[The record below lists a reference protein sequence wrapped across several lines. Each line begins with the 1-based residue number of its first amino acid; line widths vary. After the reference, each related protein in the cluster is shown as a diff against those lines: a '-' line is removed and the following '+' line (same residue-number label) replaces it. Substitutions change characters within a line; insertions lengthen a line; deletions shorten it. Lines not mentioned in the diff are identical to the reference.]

1 MKFIIDFGKGILIGA
16 GCILPGIS
24 SGVLCVVFGLYEKL
38 LDGILNF
45 FSDIKKNFKFLLPI
59 VLGAILGIILF
70 SKILQFLL
78 YKYPLQTKSIF
89 IGLILG
95 GVVLLVKDINRK
107 EKFCIKNFIYLIISL
122 SIGFLMVYLENK
134 IGIKNVENVNYIY
147 LIFSGILMSIGIVVP
162 GVSSTII
169 LMLLGIYSLYLNS
182 VSTLYLPVII
192 PIAIGVIIGS
202 LIFMSIIKIL
212 LNKFYI
218 QTMFSIIGFTIGSIF
233 VLLPDINTSM
243 EIIVMII
250 CIVCGY
256 YSMNIFFYRHRQFH
270 LFIIIVKIFKI
281 CYK

>member
-1 MKFIIDFGKGILIGA
+1 
-16 GCILPGIS
+16 
-24 SGVLCVVFGLYEKL
+24 
-38 LDGILNF
+38 
-45 FSDIKKNFKFLLPI
+45 
-59 VLGAILGIILF
+59 
-70 SKILQFLL
+70 
-78 YKYPLQTKSIF
+78 
-89 IGLILG
+89 
-95 GVVLLVKDINRK
+95 
-107 EKFCIKNFIYLIISL
+107 
-122 SIGFLMVYLENK
+122 MVYLENK

-256 YSMNIFFYRHRQFH
+256 YSMNI
-270 LFIIIVKIFKI
+270 LNK
-281 CYK
+281 